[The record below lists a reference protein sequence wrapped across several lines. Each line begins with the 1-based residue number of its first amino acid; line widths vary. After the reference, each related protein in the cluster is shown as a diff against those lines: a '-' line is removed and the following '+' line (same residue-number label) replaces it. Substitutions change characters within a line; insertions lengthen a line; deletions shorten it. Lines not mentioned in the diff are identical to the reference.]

1 MLEVALTSF
10 TTFFATIGPVE
21 AAVLFATLTPKMEQ
35 AARAAI
41 AIRATAIAGSLLL
54 IFTLFGQPLL
64 DELGVSIAAL
74 QSAGGIILLLIAL
87 DMIFAKPTSAFKLT
101 QPEDEEAQTKD
112 DIAVFPLAMPLLA
125 GPGAMSAGILL
136 AANADGN
143 ALSLATTVGALAA
156 VMAVTLALLLLS
168 HQLNRMIGIT
178 AQRVLMRV
186 FGILL
191 AAIAVQAMF
200 NGLASIGV
208 IHLQLETHAGTPV
221 RPPLTVSVQ
230 NWDSRVC
237 GGVSHAVSA
246 FGIRAYPPEYGWNR
260 SVARPRDAPM
270 FPRGACPRRL
280 QRCRPNGQ

>member
-1 MLEVALTSF
+1 
-10 TTFFATIGPVE
+10 
-21 AAVLFATLTPKMEQ
+21 
-35 AARAAI
+35 
-41 AIRATAIAGSLLL
+41 
-54 IFTLFGQPLL
+54 
-64 DELGVSIAAL
+64 
-74 QSAGGIILLLIAL
+74 
-87 DMIFAKPTSAFKLT
+87 MIFAKPTSAFKLT

-200 NGLASIGV
+200 NGLAAIGV
-208 IHLQLETHAGTPV
+208 IHLPA
-221 RPPLTVSVQ
+221 
-230 NWDSRVC
+230 
-237 GGVSHAVSA
+237 
-246 FGIRAYPPEYGWNR
+246 
-260 SVARPRDAPM
+260 
-270 FPRGACPRRL
+270 
-280 QRCRPNGQ
+280 

>member
-1 MLEVALTSF
+1 MLEIALMSF

-21 AAVLFATLTPKMEQ
+21 AAVLFGTLTPKMEQ
-35 AARAAI
+35 SERAAI
-41 AIRATAIAGSLLL
+41 AIRATAIAGILLL

-64 DELGVSIAAL
+64 DELGVSVGAL
-74 QSAGGIILLLIAL
+74 QTGGGIVLLIIAL

-143 ALSLATTVGALAA
+143 PLALATTIGALAA
-156 VMAVTLALLLLS
+156 VMAVTLGLLLLS
-168 HQLNRMIGIT
+168 HQINRIIGIT

-191 AAIAVQAMF
+191 SGIAVQAVF
-200 NGLASIGV
+200 NGTAASG
-208 IHLQLETHAGTPV
+208 LL
-221 RPPLTVSVQ
+221 
-230 NWDSRVC
+230 
-237 GGVSHAVSA
+237 
-246 FGIRAYPPEYGWNR
+246 
-260 SVARPRDAPM
+260 
-270 FPRGACPRRL
+270 RL
-280 QRCRPNGQ
+280 NA